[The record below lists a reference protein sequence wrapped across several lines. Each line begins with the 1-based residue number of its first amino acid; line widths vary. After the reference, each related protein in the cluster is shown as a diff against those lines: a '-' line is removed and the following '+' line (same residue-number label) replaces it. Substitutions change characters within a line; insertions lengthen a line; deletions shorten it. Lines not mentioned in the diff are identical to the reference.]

1 VGPVYTGHHQVR
13 DDQVDPATLEGFQSL
28 LAIVASDDAVAARFE
43 QNFAYGKGL
52 FVVINT
58 QDRLLGLHGGIG
70 SPHSA
75 KIFL

>member
-1 VGPVYTGHHQVR
+1 
-13 DDQVDPATLEGFQSL
+13 L
-28 LAIVASDDAVAARFE
+28 LAVVAGDHLVTARLK
-43 QNFAYGKGL
+43 QNFADGKGL
-52 FVVINT
+52 FVVIDT